1 MPIASTLTVP
11 TTVPVIKDILGMEN
25 HAKVYIIHSDK
36 GLTLEMPAL
45 ETPYYGKF
53 ALSTQLIKVKLSF
66 NTPHQHSSPVS
77 LKVLI
82 FI

>member
-1 MPIASTLTVP
+1 MPNASTLTVP
-11 TTVPVIKDILGMEN
+11 TTVPAIKDILGMEN

-36 GLTLEMPAL
+36 GLTLETPAL

-66 NTPHQHSSPVS
+66 NTPHQQSSSVS

>member
-1 MPIASTLTVP
+1 MPNASTLTVP
-11 TTVPVIKDILGMEN
+11 TTVPAIKDILGMEN
-25 HAKVYIIHSDK
+25 HAKVE
-36 GLTLEMPAL
+36 TPAL